1 MHESFSYSGNEIVLQ
16 LLATC
21 SVCLKALSIFNYAI
35 QAPLEVVQEIA
46 YCMIK
51 RL

>member
-1 MHESFSYSGNEIVLQ
+1 
-16 LLATC
+16 
-21 SVCLKALSIFNYAI
+21 LKALSIFNYAI

-51 RL
+51 RLWTTSFKQNSFVYMKYDE